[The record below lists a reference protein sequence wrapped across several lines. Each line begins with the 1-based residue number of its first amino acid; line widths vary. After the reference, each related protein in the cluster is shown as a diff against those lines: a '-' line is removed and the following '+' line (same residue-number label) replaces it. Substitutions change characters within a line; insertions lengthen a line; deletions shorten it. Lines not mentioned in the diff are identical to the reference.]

1 MEATDAS
8 PFEKKIVDVGK
19 NPDGWFMVIAPP
31 IGMAVEG
38 VNANVTLTN
47 LPAMRSSPAIVS
59 DTAVG

>member
-1 MEATDAS
+1 MEATDV
-8 PFEKKIVDVGK
+8 EKVIVDVEK

-38 VNANVTLTN
+38 VNAKVTSTL